1 MREGAD
7 SREDKA
13 SVCAKKRRVRSH
25 ACAPAGKG
33 RDQTSGLDG
42 GEGWG
47 KEEGAKSSPHR
58 WVGGSFS
65 PAYSPPPSRS
75 VCGEK
80 QQLFWGGREG
90 VWAQQGD
97 TALCEGGW
105 GAANTPPP
113 LSLPPPHPP
122 QPGLWGGG
130 HRPARPRV
138 KGGGGC
144 GEAACPPSIL
154 WNTAGGYADGSGEE
168 PRRFP
173 TGSRALSWYRETM
186 AEGSEESATPLTPGC
201 SLRTLLRGGFTLC
214 RTPIPHPF
222 TSGFTPFLVCVPP
235 ASSRGRRGLDTYC
248 NFVSSRFSFCWS
260 T

>member
-1 MREGAD
+1 MQKRGACAHTRVRRQGRAGIRPRGWMGGRAGGKRRAQSRHPTD
-7 SREDKA
+7 GWGGASPRPTAPPLPVVCVGRSSSCFGGVGRGFGRSRETQHF
-13 SVCAKKRRVRSH
+13 V
-25 ACAPAGKG
+25 GE
-33 RDQTSGLDG
+33 G
-42 GEGWG
+42 GEQ
-47 KEEGAKSSPHR
+47 P
-58 WVGGSFS
+58 
-65 PAYSPPPSRS
+65 
-75 VCGEK
+75 
-80 QQLFWGGREG
+80 
-90 VWAQQGD
+90 
-97 TALCEGGW
+97 
-105 GAANTPPP
+105 TPPHP
-113 LSLPPPHPP
+113 FLCPPPHPP